1 MKPWHERPIEI
12 RNLFNP
18 AFCGLVLSR
27 AMTGYEEDDDRGI
40 PFSLL
45 LLILP
50 LCLHKETRSIL
61 ARGSRSY
68 FLKAVEAHPEILVG
82 FPRRTNGM
90 MSYTFEALG
99 LLMQL
104 GCFEVTAEGRLKS
117 IEKRVRKSL
126 TGTPESLE
134 IQRVAR
140 FIGKEFARISD
151 RITIYTSLGIKP

>member
-1 MKPWHERPIEI
+1 MKPWHQRPIEI

-68 FLKAVEAHPEILVG
+68 LLKAIETHPEILVG
-82 FPRRTNGM
+82 LPRRTTAM

-104 GCFEVTAEGRLKS
+104 GCFEVTADGRLKS

-140 FIGKEFARISD
+140 FVGREFARVSD
-151 RITIYTSLGIKP
+151 RVTIYTSLGIKP

>member
-1 MKPWHERPIEI
+1 MKPWHQRPIEI
-12 RNLFNP
+12 RNLLNP

-68 FLKAVEAHPEILVG
+68 LLKAIETHPEILVG
-82 FPRRTNGM
+82 FPRRTTAM

-104 GCFEVTAEGRLKS
+104 GCFEVTADGRLKS

-140 FIGKEFARISD
+140 FVGKEFARVSD
-151 RITIYTSLGIKP
+151 RVTIYTSLGIKP

>member
-50 LCLHKETRSIL
+50 LCLHKETRSVL
-61 ARGSRSY
+61 AKGSRSY
-68 FLKAVEAHPEILVG
+68 LLKAIETHPEILVG
-82 FPRRTNGM
+82 FPRRTTGM

-104 GCFEVTAEGRLKS
+104 GCFEVTADGRLKS

-140 FIGKEFARISD
+140 FVGKEFARVSD
-151 RITIYTSLGIKP
+151 RVTIYTSLGIKP